1 MKRILFA
8 LIFQL
13 FIMQISTC
21 GQFKGPLMSERRLPP
36 GENPISQMKN
46 AAESGDDLVLAG
58 RVIKAL
64 KRLDN
69 DVLVYRSLSEFEA
82 SGKLSSVTFEV
93 FKNDLQRVT
102 AEVEP
107 MLSQLRQSSLKIMIG
122 NALASYRDGA
132 FWWHKIH
139 QPQVV
144 NIAAMSFAETT
155 RTPSDSFF
163 ASTTP
168 YTVAIH
174 WRQAAKYLR
183 RAEELMN
190 QKK

>member
-8 LIFQL
+8 VVFQL
-13 FIMQISTC
+13 FIMQISTY
-21 GQFKGPLMSERRLPP
+21 GQFKGPLMTEGRLPP
-36 GENPISQMKN
+36 GEKPVSQMKTAPESSDDMDL
-46 AAESGDDLVLAG
+46 AA
-58 RVIKAL
+58 RIIKAL
-64 KRLDN
+64 KRLDG
-69 DVLVYRSLSEFEA
+69 DVLVYRSLGEFEA
-82 SGKLSSVTFEV
+82 SGKLSSVPFDV
-93 FKNDLQRVT
+93 FKNDLQQVT

-107 MLSQLRQSSLKIMIG
+107 MLSELRQSSLKIMIG

-139 QPQVV
+139 QPRVV

-168 YTVAIH
+168 YTVAMH

-183 RAEELMN
+183 RAEDLMN
-190 QKK
+190 LKK